1 LGNATA
7 VRALKKL
14 IKDQTPDIVFLMET
28 KLKTNDPNIYN
39 KVFRG
44 CLHHYFLVSCEFHKG
59 NRSGGLAILWNH
71 NVNIQIINHNT
82 RYIDF
87 YVVVPIMK
95 IGGERQG
102 FMAIQI
108 TIKRLSLVI

>member
-1 LGNATA
+1 MKLISWNCRGLGNATA

-71 NVNIQIINHNT
+71 NVKINISSIMVNNLNV
-82 RYIDF
+82 YIMIPKD
-87 YVVVPIMK
+87 
-95 IGGERQG
+95 
-102 FMAIQI
+102 
-108 TIKRLSLVI
+108 S